1 MFEFNRTHIT
11 WITAA
16 LNTIT
21 SRHTALQRISIHF
34 HDLYGEQP
42 SGEANGGE
50 IEQQWMD
57 LDTTLVG
64 LCRSHAR
71 RMNAFCDGETDK
83 TIREYMGYLLPKMT
97 EEGLINA
104 ASQPQP
110 LLPSPAW
117 LS

>member
-1 MFEFNRTHIT
+1 M

-21 SRHTALQRISIHF
+21 SKHTALQRISIHF
-34 HDLYGEQP
+34 HDVYDERP
-42 SGEANGGE
+42 SGEAIGGE

-64 LCRSHAR
+64 LCRSHTR
-71 RMNAFCDGETDK
+71 RMNALCDGKTEE
-83 TIREYMGYLLPKMT
+83 TIREYIGCLLPKMT
-97 EEGLINA
+97 EEGLINVFN
-104 ASQPQP
+104 QPRP